1 LINKDIRQEFDLAV
15 THLRNK
21 QNISAYNQ
29 FLQLAEKIKKT
40 DSSRTAL
47 LYALAA
53 ECKTRQEKDSSDEIL
68 ESGKKFLEHAS
79 SKKNHDA
86 KMAYLCAAKCF
97 FRINEYDKAEKAFTE
112 YKKIK
117 IKNVIE
123 ETRPIVLIEDSKA
136 MMQKIKTFLQKMG
149 YNDIHESVTGKDS
162 INIVKNIINSKQN
175 PVVLLDIGL
184 PDMDGDEVASSLL
197 KIKIDLPIV
206 IITADEK
213 SSEKVHKIIAEGATA
228 FIQKPFSF
236 DELKNALSKVESE
249 ELILKQ

>member
-1 LINKDIRQEFDLAV
+1 MVDKNLRQEFDLAV
-15 THLRNK
+15 TQLRNK

-29 FLQLAEKIKKT
+29 FLQLAEKIKK
-40 DSSRTAL
+40 DDPSHAAI

-53 ECKTRQEKDSSDEIL
+53 ECKAHQEKDNSDEIL
-68 ESGKKFLEHAS
+68 EVGKQFLEYAS
-79 SKKNHDA
+79 SRKSHEA

-97 FRINEYDKAEKAFTE
+97 FRINEYDKAEKAFDE

-123 ETRPIVLIEDSKA
+123 ETRPIVLVEDSKA
-136 MMQKIKTFLQKMG
+136 MIQRIKTFLQKMG
-149 YNDIHESVTGKDS
+149 YDDIHESMTGKDS
-162 INIVKNIINSKQN
+162 INIVKEIIKSKQN
-175 PVVLLDIGL
+175 PIVLLDIGL

-197 KIKIDLPIV
+197 KIKIDLPII

-213 SSEKVHKIIAEGATA
+213 SSEKAHKIIAEGATA

-236 DELKNALSKVESE
+236 DELKDALSKVESE

>member
-1 LINKDIRQEFDLAV
+1 MHIKKEFTIACTV
-15 THLRNK
+15 LRNK
-21 QNISAYNQ
+21 QYISAYNQ

-40 DSSRTAL
+40 DSSRAAL
-47 LYALAA
+47 LYMLSA
-53 ECKTRQEKDSSDEIL
+53 ECKTRQEKDGNDEIL
-68 ESGKKFLEHAS
+68 EAGKQFLEYAS
-79 SKKNHDA
+79 SRKNHDS

-97 FRINEYDKAEKAFTE
+97 FQINEYNKAEKAFDE

-136 MMQKIKTFLQKMG
+136 MIQRIKIFLQKMG
-149 YNDIHESVTGKDS
+149 YNDIHESMTGKDS
-162 INIVKNIINSKQN
+162 INIVNEIIKSKQN
-175 PVVLLDIGL
+175 PIVLLDIGL

-197 KIKIDLPIV
+197 KIKIDLPII

-213 SSEKVHKIIAEGATA
+213 SSEKAHKIIAEGATA

-236 DELKNALSKVESE
+236 DELKDALSKVESE